1 MPGTN
6 LSSNSNENKNL
17 NPGHSAD
24 ADATPPIPPSSS
36 NAAGNPTLFS
46 DNTATNEI
54 EQQSGSEIEA
64 GPTSP
69 SPSAEPKYPKL
80 PLNPYFL
87 FRKEFVA
94 GIMELIKAQALKED
108 PTIRQA
114 QLNQLV
120 ASKWNRL
127 SDLEKAPYKA
137 EAAEALAEYRK
148 KYPDH
153 PYFLGKALQAARKR
167 AKDAAEAAA
176 LRERQP
182 ISLKSHR
189 SANLK
194 KSAKFAKSKGK
205 GKEVGVERSRSPL
218 DEESTSARVE
228 SWRYHVAAAST
239 QNSFSYPSGSGSS
252 TPNNQTA
259 STSFVLG
266 SGNFSNNA
274 QPSTWGNLAQPA
286 FIPQAPT
293 GFNFAPQPMPHY
305 PAQPMPHYPAQP
317 MPHYPA
323 QPMPHYPAQP
333 YAFDPNYG
341 LTWNLPGVNQG
352 NAPGL
357 GAHAGTNFFDTQAG
371 PLVHFDNAPG
381 PAAHVD
387 GIFVDAGPFL
397 YYIHGRHIPAVVG
410 VSSSAEQYPQAGNQ
424 PTPFGLNAPRSFV
437 STWGANYYI
446 AEQETMLA
454 SPLSA
459 EFNNFLNWGS

>member
-6 LSSNSNENKNL
+6 PSSNTNRNNNL
-17 NPGHSAD
+17 TPGHSAD
-24 ADATPPIPPSSS
+24 GNATPPIPPSSS

-46 DNTATNEI
+46 DNTATNEV

-153 PYFLGKALQAARKR
+153 PYFSGKALQAARKR

-194 KSAKFAKSKGK
+194 KSAKFAKSRGK

-274 QPSTWGNLAQPA
+274 PPSTWGNLAQPA

-293 GFNFAPQPMPHY
+293 GFNFAP
-305 PAQPMPHYPAQP
+305 
-317 MPHYPA
+317 

-381 PAAHVD
+381 SGAHAGESFTYYVPTNIHVRHSPACGWCKLECRGSTPGLEPAH
-387 GIFVDAGPFL
+387 
-397 YYIHGRHIPAVVG
+397 
-410 VSSSAEQYPQAGNQ
+410 SSAGA
-424 PTPFGLNAPRSFV
+424 TPPVLRLCLFHGGRQLL
-437 STWGANYYI
+437 YC
-446 AEQETMLA
+446 EQERCW
-454 SPLSA
+454 PR
-459 EFNNFLNWGS
+459 N